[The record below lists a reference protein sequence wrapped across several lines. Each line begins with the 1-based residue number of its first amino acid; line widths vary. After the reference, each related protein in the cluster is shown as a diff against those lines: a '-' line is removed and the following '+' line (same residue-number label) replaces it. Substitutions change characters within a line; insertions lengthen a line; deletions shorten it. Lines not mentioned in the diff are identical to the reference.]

1 MSNAYEHENSDSYEY
16 GVFLAGWW
24 NSEWQVLAVKVPC
37 WRCEAE
43 GEERS
48 VKMAHT
54 TRYDTGCAYS
64 AYSGLHE
71 ID

>member
-1 MSNAYEHENSDSYEY
+1 M
-16 GVFLAGWW
+16 GLAKESRMWTWKRRG
-24 NSEWQVLAVKVPC
+24 
-37 WRCEAE
+37 
-43 GEERS
+43 ERS

-64 AYSGLHE
+64 AYSAYSANSAYSGLQE

>member
-1 MSNAYEHENSDSYEY
+1 MDM
-16 GVFLAGWW
+16 
-24 NSEWQVLAVKVPC
+24 
-37 WRCEAE
+37 EAE
-43 GEERS
+43 RGERS

-64 AYSGLHE
+64 EYSGLRE